1 MAPRRDLIPV
11 VAIGL
16 AFVAGVALGGVGR
29 AAAAFDP
36 GLPALADVI
45 PAAQRHLGV
54 STVAAVELPSG
65 PAIAVPERSGDGRR
79 VVVDPDA
86 GRLWTVEADGA
97 ALSLP
102 LTVAAGCLPAG
113 TASVISSAPTAML
126 GPQRQVDWLV
136 RISADGQGFH
146 SAVTGAGCAALSEA
160 DAHTL
165 YRWATPG
172 TAVVVLG

>member
-29 AAAAFDP
+29 AAATFDP
-36 GLPALADVI
+36 GLPALGDVI
-45 PAAQRHLGV
+45 PTAQRHLGV
-54 STVAAVELPSG
+54 STAAAATAPSG
-65 PAIAVPERSGDGRR
+65 PAVAVPERSGDGRR

-86 GRLWTVEADGA
+86 GRLWTVEADGVA
-97 ALSLP
+97 QSYP
-102 LTVAAGCLPAG
+102 LAVAAGCLPVG

-146 SAVTGAGCAALSEA
+146 STVKGAGCASLSEA